1 MVASKQ
7 LRHGTNYLMLEEKNN
22 RFIIDDGIIYLTD
35 NIDILDINNISFTI
49 KEYYYLK
56 SYELPYLFY
65 NKYFYS

>member
-1 MVASKQ
+1 
-7 LRHGTNYLMLEEKNN
+7 MLEEKNN